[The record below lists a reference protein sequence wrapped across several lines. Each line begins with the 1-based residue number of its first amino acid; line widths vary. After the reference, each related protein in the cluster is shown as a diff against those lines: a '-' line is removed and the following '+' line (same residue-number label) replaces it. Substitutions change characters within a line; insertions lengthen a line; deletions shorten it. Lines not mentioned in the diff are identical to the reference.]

1 MFHEAR
7 RTIEER
13 SIKVSINEIFYLSI
27 PLIVF
32 VISTLYWGNILWLK
46 YNSLHD
52 YVFDSGVFLDSLYQI
67 LYFHT
72 SATLISYLGSSP
84 DRIIFA
90 PLSYFHSILFLLYFQ
105 LIAVLGS
112 TFIVFFTL
120 KTLTKNSV
128 ISSVVSVLYLIYF
141 PIDGSLFFDVHA
153 QTFFIPFFLLG
164 FMFQAMN
171 KKFLS
176 ILFFLLAGMTRFPL
190 IGIVVL
196 YSMLDF
202 IRNYRLH
209 RKNTTING
217 FKQRAN
223 YDTLLFGMSFSVL
236 LFEYLIEH
244 DLNGV
249 QVVSSG
255 YLHVQSSGILSNL
268 SSKVITVFFFTAPFL
283 FLVLYVNEFAIILWG
298 LFGFIFYANYTP
310 YYYPSIFTDQYSA
323 IFTAVIFLIIIV
335 YLAEYYYGINQE
347 KATSNSIKSK
357 LHKIRSNPVL
367 KIAVAVIIFAI
378 ILEPISPIST
388 NMGTHFDIG
397 SYTTFGNSNVTAVM
411 EMASLIP
418 SNESGVIIQG
428 DLPQVLTHDYNINP
442 NLVGEV
448 NGYPYNYTPSY
459 FNNSTSINYIFG
471 YLGYSSFSYSTSGL
485 SQYSIIQNAL
495 YSGKYGV
502 LSENGQLILLERNYK
517 GLPKIFSKPDTIVI
531 HKQDL
536 VSIQHPQ
543 YAYGILNNTSS
554 SLFYDNSFILLPG
567 TYNVNVSVKQYSPNS
582 NISLDFGIYGHL
594 DGNDTINKVLTIKT
608 FNNYLSFSFPSRNV
622 YLNRYLSISVSN
634 ISSELVIEN
643 ISISQLN

>member
-1 MFHEAR
+1 MYHDVRKRFAVHSFK
-7 RTIEER
+7 I
-13 SIKVSINEIFYLSI
+13 SISEIFYLSI
-27 PLIVF
+27 PVVVF
-32 VISTLYWGNILWLK
+32 AILALYWGNILWLK
-46 YNSLHD
+46 YDSLHD
-52 YVFDSGVFLDSLYQI
+52 YVFDSGVFLDALYQI
-67 LYFHT
+67 FYFHST
-72 SATLISYLGSSP
+72 STLISYLGTSP
-84 DRIIFA
+84 DKIILS
-90 PLSYFHSILFLLYFQ
+90 PISYFHSIILLLYFQ
-105 LIAVLGS
+105 LLVVLGS
-112 TFIVFFTL
+112 AFIIFFTL
-120 KTLTKNSV
+120 KTLTKNCLVSSV
-128 ISSVVSVLYLIYF
+128 IAVLYLFYF
-141 PIDGSLFFDVHA
+141 PINGPLFYDVHA

-171 KKFLS
+171 KKYLS

-190 IGIVVL
+190 IGIIVL

-202 IRNYRLH
+202 IRNYRFH
-209 RKNTTING
+209 RKNTTKNG

-223 YDTLLFGMSFSVL
+223 FDTLLLGMSFSVL

-283 FLVLYVNEFAIILWG
+283 FLVLYVNEFTIILWG

-310 YYYPSIFTDQYSA
+310 YYYPGIFTDQYSA
-323 IFTAVIFLIIIV
+323 IFTSVIFLIIMV
-335 YLAEYYYGINQE
+335 YLAEYYDSVNQE
-347 KATSNSIKSK
+347 RSPGIGIKSK
-357 LHKIRSNPVL
+357 LHKIRRSPVL

-378 ILEPISPIST
+378 ILEPISPISS
-388 NMGTHFDIG
+388 NMGTNFDIK
-397 SYTTFGNSNVTAVM
+397 SYTTFGNSNVTAVT

-418 SNESGVIIQG
+418 ANESGVIIQG

-442 NLVGEV
+442 NLIGEV

-471 YLGYSSFSYSTSGL
+471 YLGSSSFSYSTSGL
-485 SQYSIIQNAL
+485 TQYSIIQNAI
-495 YSGKYGV
+495 YSGKYGL

-567 TYNVNVSVKQYSPNS
+567 TYNVNVSVKQYPPNS

-608 FNNYLSFSFPSRNV
+608 FNNYLSFSFTSPNV